1 MNPFKE
7 RIVTTKA
14 ITTLLTSV
22 LVASFAGAMIS
33 MPQMIQSV
41 NAQSEQGSEHACK
54 ELPGATLERGQCIAP
69 ATSEFVCDPS
79 SVAGVAATPNDDGTC
94 TTEPTRLPAS
104 QVNDFRKACEDIVVD
119 GTHGTFSQ
127 VNVPGNPSNKIVT
140 CQFPATETL
149 DCPGDIIP
157 TSEGLCITKPGNRS
171 DEA

>member
-7 RIVTTKA
+7 RLVTTKA

-22 LVASFAGAMIS
+22 LVASFAGTMIS

-41 NAQSEQGSEHACK
+41 NAQSEQGSENACK

-69 ATSEFVCDPS
+69 AESELVCDPS
-79 SVAGVAATPNDDGTC
+79 SVGGVTATRTGDTC
-94 TTEPTRLPAS
+94 TATTTLPANK
-104 QVNDFRKACEDIVVD
+104 VNDFRKACEDIVVD
-119 GTHGTFSQ
+119 GTHGTFTQ
-127 VNVPGNPSNKIVT
+127 ANVPKSGDKIVT
-140 CQFPATETL
+140 CKFPATETF

-171 DEA
+171 EEA